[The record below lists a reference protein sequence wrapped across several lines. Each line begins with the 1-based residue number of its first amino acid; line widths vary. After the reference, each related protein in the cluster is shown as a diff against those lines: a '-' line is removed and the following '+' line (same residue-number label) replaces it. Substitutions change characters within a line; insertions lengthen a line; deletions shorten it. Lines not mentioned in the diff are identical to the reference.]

1 MQVFVFPF
9 ASVTVSV
16 TVFGPKFAQ
25 VNESGV
31 AESVVVV
38 QLSLDPLL
46 ICAAV
51 TEPVPAPLSC
61 TVLFWQIAVGRVVS
75 DTVTVDVQVAVFPLA
90 SVTVSVTV
98 FGPTFAH
105 VKLSGV
111 AEIVKVQLSVEALLI
126 CAAVTVSG
134 LLAYHHSRSSG
145 HQRIN
150 CESNLKQ
157 IGLAFRSGRNDLAQ
171 SQWQLGLTGSV
182 VAPKI
187 LT

>member
-1 MQVFVFPF
+1 MLFRSTTGRTVSATVTVEVQVFVFPF
-9 ASVTVSV
+9 ASVTVNV
-16 TVFGPKFAQ
+16 TVFGPTFAQ

-31 AESVVVV
+31 AESVTVV

-51 TEPVPAPLSC
+51 TEPVPALLSC

-90 SVTVSVTV
+90 SVTVSVTA

-111 AEIVKVQLSVEALLI
+111 AEIVKVQVSVDALLI
-126 CAAVTVSG
+126 CAAVTEVVPAPFKIAVRFWHIAVGRIVSCTV
-134 LLAYHHSRSSG
+134 
-145 HQRIN
+145 I
-150 CESNLKQ
+150 
-157 IGLAFRSGRNDLAQ
+157 
-171 SQWQLGLTGSV
+171 
-182 VAPKI
+182 VAEQVAVFP
-187 LT
+187 